1 MKSFCRGVIIL
12 LCSAFI
18 VHPGYG
24 QNVYMWTD
32 KDGVVHMEDRPPSN
46 SHNDSDLDELKFKET
61 SPRKY
66 QRPSEQESPG
76 GNNSHD
82 DQKEIEQQKNEA
94 QNREIEER
102 KSRLK
107 NEIKHLEAQKNQY
120 NRNKN
125 TSKTSRRKGFWR
137 NQIDAVDR
145 LIKEKQY
152 ELEHL

>member
-1 MKSFCRGVIIL
+1 MKAFCLGVIIL
-12 LCSAFI
+12 FCSGLF
-18 VHPGYG
+18 VLPGYG

-32 KDGVVHMEDRPPSN
+32 KDGVVHMEDRHPSN
-46 SHNDSDLDELKFKET
+46 NNNLGLDELKFMKKTPAERQPMKGQQ
-61 SPRKY
+61 SPAENEL
-66 QRPSEQESPG
+66 QD
-76 GNNSHD
+76 N
-82 DQKEIEQQKNEA
+82 QKKKEQQGNEA
-94 QNREIEER
+94 QEREIEER

-107 NEIKHLEAQKNQY
+107 NEIKHLEAQKDQY

-137 NQIDAVDR
+137 NQMDTVDR